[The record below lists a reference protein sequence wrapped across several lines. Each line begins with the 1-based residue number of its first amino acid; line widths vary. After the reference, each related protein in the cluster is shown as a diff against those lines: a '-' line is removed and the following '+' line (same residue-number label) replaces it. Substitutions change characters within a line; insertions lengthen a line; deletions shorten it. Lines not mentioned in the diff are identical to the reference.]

1 MKMNIVKQVNIST
14 TIDSADMGIAFAD
27 AAQEE
32 QADFI
37 VAAVKEFNSVTALDV
52 DDYQGGRVEVCTSGG
67 TKLIISHPD
76 RLIDITAIKEE
87 ARKQRF
93 FNSLKALSVKPNDTI
108 VASMIPQQISLT
120 ETRKLFD
127 TVKAIWYNYL

>member
-1 MKMNIVKQVNIST
+1 M
-14 TIDSADMGIAFAD
+14 IDFYGYEIQIGDKCILLRFN
-27 AAQEE
+27 QLE
-32 QADFI
+32 Q
-37 VAAVKEFNSVTALDV
+37 VTALDV

-67 TKLIISHPD
+67 TKLIISSSD

-127 TVKAIWYNYL
+127 TVKAIFPNNEVAMVLGLDISVE

>member
-1 MKMNIVKQVNIST
+1 MTDFYGYEIQIGDKCILLRFNQL
-14 TIDSADMGIAFAD
+14 
-27 AAQEE
+27 E
-32 QADFI
+32 Q
-37 VAAVKEFNSVTALDV
+37 VTALDV

-87 ARKQRF
+87 VRKQQF

-127 TVKAIWYNYL
+127 TVKAIFPNNEVAMVLGLDISVE

>member
-1 MKMNIVKQVNIST
+1 M
-14 TIDSADMGIAFAD
+14 IDFYGYEIQIGDKCILLRFN
-27 AAQEE
+27 QLE
-32 QADFI
+32 Q
-37 VAAVKEFNSVTALDV
+37 VTALDV

-127 TVKAIWYNYL
+127 TVKAIFPNNEVAMVLGLDISVE